1 MGREYLVQC
10 EEEPGFKLVSG
21 IDILEGE
28 YRGREYRSAA
38 TDLGVA
44 QKSVLETLNDSQ
56 NSHHRIQDRHQKLSA
71 LLPAYHDNFE
81 NQRQA
86 LQTKFARLRSVIDV
100 LEEAVMDKAT
110 ACYEEDVALVT
121 AELERCNELS
131 AGLEHHCQVAR
142 AFVWDQKAKNAKA
155 PAAVA
160 HADLALAEIGAE
172 AFSAVETRD
181 ASDLINLSTIENT
194 AIHLEQCALQSGL
207 QLQAPQYTG
216 AVDQSAHT
224 GYVVDAAQPDS
235 QVNVLS
241 NVFERL
247 HRDAVKK
254 QLVPP
259 TIPADFVNSV
269 ENTAVLRALHSGH
282 ADLSRSP
289 GVSLHRSPNVSNG
302 RSPNVSIGRQIDV
315 QDWSSP

>member
-1 MGREYLVQC
+1 MGAPGTSMMGREYLVQC

-121 AELERCNELS
+121 AELERCCCCCWL
-131 AGLEHHCQVAR
+131 LT
-142 AFVWDQKAKNAKA
+142 
-155 PAAVA
+155 AAVVLA
-160 HADLALAEIGAE
+160 ADCCCCCWLL
-172 AFSAVETRD
+172 
-181 ASDLINLSTIENT
+181 T
-194 AIHLEQCALQSGL
+194 AGC
-207 QLQAPQYTG
+207 
-216 AVDQSAHT
+216 
-224 GYVVDAAQPDS
+224 
-235 QVNVLS
+235 
-241 NVFERL
+241 
-247 HRDAVKK
+247 
-254 QLVPP
+254 
-259 TIPADFVNSV
+259 
-269 ENTAVLRALHSGH
+269 
-282 ADLSRSP
+282 
-289 GVSLHRSPNVSNG
+289 
-302 RSPNVSIGRQIDV
+302 
-315 QDWSSP
+315 W